1 LEVTCDIRNL
11 QKVIPSKRTST
22 PIARKRVFVGNAELQ
37 KPVEHNQTLAG
48 RVKAGLLGRLRPTTE
63 LQQKIGSFAFGRGKP
78 SLPAQIAAHRS
89 RKGRE
94 ARDAN
99 NIVLPVETF
108 KLPRRISSRYFKVPS
123 GDIFDRDRPR

>member
-1 LEVTCDIRNL
+1 MSENV
-11 QKVIPSKRTST
+11 PSK
-22 PIARKRVFVGNAELQ
+22 ACDYYAAQNHVFVGNADLQ
-37 KPVEHNQTLAG
+37 KPVEHNQTLAD
-48 RVKAGLLGRLRPTTE
+48 RVKVGLLGRLRPTTE

-78 SLPAQIAAHRS
+78 SLPVQIAAHRS

>member
-1 LEVTCDIRNL
+1 MVRINRNPL
-11 QKVIPSKRTST
+11 AHLWISFAQYH
-22 PIARKRVFVGNAELQ
+22 VFVGNADLQ
-37 KPVEHNQTLAG
+37 KPVEHNQTLAD
-48 RVKAGLLGRLRPTTE
+48 RVKVGLLGRLRPTTE
-63 LQQKIGSFAFGRGKP
+63 LQQKFGSFAFGRGKP
-78 SLPAQIAAHRS
+78 SLPVQIAAHRS

-123 GDIFDRDRPR
+123 GDVFDRDRPR